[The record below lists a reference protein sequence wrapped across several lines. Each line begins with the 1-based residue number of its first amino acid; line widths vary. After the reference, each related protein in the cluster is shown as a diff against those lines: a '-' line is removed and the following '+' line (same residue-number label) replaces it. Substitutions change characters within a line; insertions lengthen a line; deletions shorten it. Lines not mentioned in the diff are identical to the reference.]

1 VPVETEIMHDLGVT
15 FRRHHTFTRQKHDG
29 VAERTKAYEQAQLIF
44 KKEAPWNTL
53 DNSLVFVPMS
63 KKVSG
68 FFMDPLGIH
77 SFDGV
82 DI

>member
-1 VPVETEIMHDLGVT
+1 MTKAKQTAD
-15 FRRHHTFTRQKHDG
+15 

-53 DNSLVFVPMS
+53 DHSLVFVPMS

-77 SFDGV
+77 RFDGV
-82 DI
+82 DISE